1 MAFFAD
7 STDVEPRRRR
17 GGGWFGWGLVA
28 AAIVAITVIALLP
41 SPYVVEKPGPVYDTL
56 GTTQVDNEDV
66 PLIDIPIEK
75 TYPTDGSLD
84 MLTVTISG
92 SRERPLSWLDAAIAW
107 LTPSQAVVDVDTIYP
122 EGVSVEESNQEGA
135 EEMVN
140 SQKDA
145 IAAALHNLGYE
156 FASSLT
162 VNQVAAGSPAVGVL
176 EEGDIVTA
184 FNGSPVADV
193 AALKAAIAANGA
205 GVAGTVSVTRGSAP
219 LELKVTPVIPEGGTD
234 PVIGVVLSSDYVFP
248 IDVSIQLDNVGGPS
262 AGQMFALGIIDKL
275 TPGALTGGKDI
286 AGTGTITGT
295 GVIGPIGGIRQKMY
309 GARDAGADYFLAPDS
324 NCDEVTG
331 HIPNGLTVF
340 SVETLDDSLAVM
352 TALQAGTDTSKLPTC
367 PAG

>member
-28 AAIVAITVIALLP
+28 AAIIAITVIALLP

-162 VNQVAAGSPAVGVL
+162 VNQVAAGSPAVDVL
-176 EEGDIVTA
+176 KKGDIVTA
-184 FNGSPVADV
+184 FNGAPVADV

-205 GVAGTVSVTRGSAP
+205 GVAGTVSVMRDSAP
-219 LELKVTPVIPEGGTD
+219 LELTVTPVIPEGGTD

-275 TPGALTGGKDI
+275 TKGDLNGGEDV
-286 AGTGTITGT
+286 AGTGTITGE
-295 GVIGPIGGIRQKMY
+295 GDVGPIGGIRQKMY
-309 GARDAGADYFLAPDS
+309 GALNAGASYFLAPVE

-331 HIPNGLTVF
+331 HIPDGLSVF
-340 SVETLDDSLAVM
+340 AVDDLDDSMAALAGIASGE
-352 TALQAGTDTSKLPTC
+352 TAGLPAC
-367 PAG
+367 PTE